1 MEVRGIKTK
10 IVVTIGPKSRQPEII
25 ESLIRAGADIFR
37 LNFSY
42 GTYEE
47 HQENIKNIRIQSKKV
62 GKDVSILQDL
72 QGPKI
77 RLGEIA
83 GNNIR
88 LNKGQ
93 EFVIKGVKVTGNE
106 RQASITSPEIIK
118 DIKPGELIFINDGLI
133 KLKVKKS
140 TPREIITEVMAGGE
154 ISSHQGLN
162 FPQSRLSLRALTE
175 KDKQDLV
182 FGLEN
187 GVDLIGL
194 SFVKSREDLLHFKE
208 FMRSTGKTAP
218 VVAKIEKWEAVQNL
232 EEIITEAEALMVA
245 RGDLGVELPVEK
257 VPIIQKKIIALAR
270 AHGKPVITATQ
281 MLNSMIK
288 NPVPT
293 RAEVNDIANAILD
306 GTDAVMLSNETAVGS
321 YPVESVE
328 MMRKIIYETENSDI
342 FKNLMNQTIEPAE
355 ISIPEAI
362 AYSVKNTASRV
373 KARVILTATET
384 GRTAAIISKY
394 RPQLPILALTPRW
407 ETLRFLNLTWGVFP
421 FLVKQFKSV
430 DEILRRGPRIAEEA
444 GFLRPS
450 DIYFITCGTHTGI
463 PGSTNL
469 FKVDIYKR

>member
-1 MEVRGIKTK
+1 MKVKTIKAK
-10 IVVTIGPKSRQPEII
+10 IIVTIGPKSQQPEII
-25 ESLIRAGADIFR
+25 ESLIRAGADVFR

-42 GTYEE
+42 GTYKE
-47 HQENIKNIRIQSKKV
+47 HQENIKNIRKLSKKV

-83 GNNIR
+83 GNSVR

-93 EFVIKGVKVTGNE
+93 KFVIKAEKVNGNE
-106 RQASITSPEIIK
+106 RQASITSPEIIE

-140 TPREIITEVMAGGE
+140 TSREIITEVIAGGE
-154 ISSHQGLN
+154 ITSHQGVN
-162 FPQSRLSLRALTE
+162 FPQSKLSLRAFTE

-194 SFVKSREDLLHFKE
+194 SFVKSRDDLHHFKE
-208 FMRSTGKTAP
+208 FMRSTGKRVP

-232 EEIITEAEALMVA
+232 EEIVTEAEALMVA

-270 AHGKPVITATQ
+270 AQGKPVITATQ

-306 GTDAVMLSNETAVGS
+306 GTDAVMLSNETAVGN
-321 YPVESVE
+321 YPVESVK
-328 MMRKIIYETENSDI
+328 MMRKIIYETENSEI
-342 FKNLMNQTIEPAE
+342 FKSLMSQIIEPAE

-362 AYSVKNTASRV
+362 SYSIKNTASRV
-373 KARVILTATET
+373 KASLILTATET

-394 RPQLPILALTPRW
+394 RPGLPIFALTPRR

-421 FLVKQFKSV
+421 FLVKRFKSV
-430 DEILRRGPRIAEEA
+430 DEILRKGPRIAEEA

-463 PGSTNL
+463 LGSTNL
-469 FKVDIYKR
+469 FKVDIYND